1 MDGLTFPV
9 EAGHVM
15 LFARA
20 VYDDNPIYRDVGY
33 AADSEVGAVIAP
45 PTFTQ
50 VWQQFAPDYVWR
62 PAIGEPWVGSGA
74 TPSGRAVDPGSSS
87 VLHAEQHYEYHR
99 HVRVG
104 DVLTMSVR
112 EGARWE
118 KTGRRGL
125 LRFREFVTE
134 FRDQS
139 GDLVVTGRTVE
150 VETGT
155 PEEPRDED

>member
-1 MDGLTFPV
+1 MDGLSFPV
-9 EAGHVM
+9 EPSHVM

-20 VYDDNPIYRDVGY
+20 VYDDNPIYCDAGY
-33 AADSEVGAVIAP
+33 AAGTDVGGVIAP

-50 VWQQFAPDYVWR
+50 AWQQFAPDYPWR

-74 TPSGRAVDPGSSS
+74 TPSGRAVDQGSSS

-118 KTGRRGL
+118 KTGRRGRL
-125 LRFREFVTE
+125 EFREFLTE
-134 FRDQS
+134 FRDQD
-139 GDLVVTGRTVE
+139 GELVVTARTVE
-150 VETGT
+150 VETAMPGET
-155 PEEPRDED
+155 